1 MTFQHSSILFIS
13 TYPPRKCGIAS
24 FTQDLVNSLRPEIK
38 NSAGVAVCALDKK
51 TNAKMYDSP
60 VTMVMDSFD
69 FDSCMET
76 ADRINRSPSI
86 RILCIE
92 HEFGLY
98 GGELGEYLL
107 GFLSMLTKPFII
119 RFHTVLPAPSPKRLK
134 IMQTINLLAEKM
146 VVMTNHAASLL
157 ENDYAIH
164 PSKILKIPHGTHLHS
179 SIPTADLKR
188 KYGLENKM
196 VLTTF
201 GLLSPNKGIEKA
213 ILAMKDISVRFP
225 DAIYIVLGQT
235 HPTLQEQEGEKY
247 RNYLR
252 ELITEQ
258 GLENNVRL
266 IGEYV
271 STPKLMEYL
280 TLTDIY
286 LFTSKDPYQAM
297 SGTFLYAMSA
307 GCPII
312 SNSFVLA
319 TEMLD
324 ENTGIIL
331 KTQSEH
337 ELAGHAIR
345 LLENDSLRRQLG
357 QNAFLKTRSTVWKKV
372 GERHAHLFAEILGVT
387 LPSHATSNEF
397 IRKS

>member
-1 MTFQHSSILFIS
+1 
-13 TYPPRKCGIAS
+13 
-24 FTQDLVNSLRPEIK
+24 
-38 NSAGVAVCALDKK
+38 
-51 TNAKMYDSP
+51 
-60 VTMVMDSFD
+60 
-69 FDSCMET
+69 
-76 ADRINRSPSI
+76 
-86 RILCIE
+86 
-92 HEFGLY
+92 
-98 GGELGEYLL
+98 
-107 GFLSMLTKPFII
+107 
-119 RFHTVLPAPSPKRLK
+119 
-134 IMQTINLLAEKM
+134 
-146 VVMTNHAASLL
+146 
-157 ENDYAIH
+157 
-164 PSKILKIPHGTHLHS
+164 
-179 SIPTADLKR
+179 
-188 KYGLENKM
+188 
-196 VLTTF
+196 
-201 GLLSPNKGIEKA
+201 
-213 ILAMKDISVRFP
+213 
-225 DAIYIVLGQT
+225 
-235 HPTLQEQEGEKY
+235 
-247 RNYLR
+247 
-252 ELITEQ
+252 
-258 GLENNVRL
+258 
-266 IGEYV
+266 
-271 STPKLMEYL
+271 MEYL

-357 QNAFLKTRSTVWKKV
+357 HNAFLKTRSTVWKKV